1 MQPTAPT
8 SKRRPILG
16 AIALCAIAAAGY
28 LLLASE
34 PPLVLSPAALASVT
48 TADTFTHVAGAGK
61 RTMHV
66 FISVDCSF
74 CRKVEPELARLDNV
88 TLRYH
93 LLPGHSASGKRE
105 AVHVWCAPDR
115 VQAWREVAKGGT
127 VQAAECDNGALDRN
141 LALVRKLKI
150 ERTPAMIL
158 PDGRVI
164 TGAFSSGALVAE
176 LARSEGQPTK

>member
-1 MQPTAPT
+1 V
-8 SKRRPILG
+8 
-16 AIALCAIAAAGY
+16 CAIAAAGY
-28 LLLASE
+28 FMLAPE
-34 PPLVLSPAALASVT
+34 PPLVLTPAALASVT

-93 LLPGHSASGKRE
+93 LLPGHRADGKRE
-105 AVHVWCAPDR
+105 AMGVWCAR
-115 VQAWREVAKGGT
+115 NQVQAWRTVAQGGT
-127 VQAAECDNGALDRN
+127 TPAANCESAALDRN
-141 LALVRKLKI
+141 LALVTKLKI

-158 PDGRVI
+158 PDGRVL
-164 TGAFSSGALVAE
+164 TGALSGDALQAE
-176 LARSEGQPTK
+176 LARNEAQSAK

>member
-1 MQPTAPT
+1 MQPTASS

-16 AIALCAIAAAGY
+16 NIALCAIAAAGY
-28 LLLASE
+28 LILAPE
-34 PPLVLSPAALASVT
+34 PPLVLTPATLASVT
-48 TADTFTHVAGAGK
+48 SADTFTHVAGAGQ

-105 AVHVWCAPDR
+105 AVHVWCAPDQ
-115 VQAWREVAKGGT
+115 VQAWRTVAQGGT
-127 VQAAECDNGALDRN
+127 APAAECESGALDRN
-141 LALVRKLKI
+141 LALVAGLKI

-158 PDGRVI
+158 PDGRVL
-164 TGAFSSGALVAE
+164 TGALSRDALEAE